1 MANSNPVTDHFVP
14 PPRLPGAN
22 EPCART
28 PIQVKVPQSHYEK
41 WMTLPSEERN
51 RYLRE
56 AIAKKIYEEIDRGNP
71 KFE

>member
-14 PPRLPGAN
+14 PPRLAGAS

-28 PIQVKVPQSHYEK
+28 PIQVKVPQSHYDK

-56 AIAKKIYEEIDRGNP
+56 AIAKKVLELTEHENL
-71 KFE
+71 KLA